1 MDIQKLRLQ
10 RAWSQEQLAQCSG
23 LSVRTIQRL
32 ENGGQMSLES
42 RKAIAAVFDLD
53 VLDFDTG
60 ERPKIYEKPTREEQQ
75 ARTEVRNLKQFYLK
89 LIRYGLVML
98 LLLAINLIVS
108 PHTLW
113 VVWPALGWGF
123 HLFLKGLEVY
133 SVFLPFSRKW
143 EKRQVDKRL
152 NGNPTG

>member
-10 RAWSQEQLAQCSG
+10 RAWSQEQLAECTG

-60 ERPKIYEKPTREEQQ
+60 KPETCEKPTPERQQ
-75 ARTEVRNLKQFYLK
+75 ALAEVRELKRFYLK
-89 LIRYGLVML
+89 LIRYGIIML
-98 LLLAINLIVS
+98 LLLAINLVVS

-113 VVWPALGWGF
+113 VVWPALGWGI

-133 SVFLPFSRKW
+133 SLFIPFGRTW

>member
-53 VLDFDTG
+53 VLDVDTG
-60 ERPKIYEKPTREEQQ
+60 EKAKICDKPTRKEQQ
-75 ARTEVRNLKQFYLK
+75 VRTEVKNLKRFYLK

-98 LLLAINLIVS
+98 LLTVINLIMS

-123 HLFLKGLEVY
+123 HLFLKGMEVY
-133 SVFLPFSRKW
+133 SVSFPFGREW
-143 EKRQVDKRL
+143 EKSQVDKRL
-152 NGNPTG
+152 NGKVMD

>member
-60 ERPKIYEKPTREEQQ
+60 KKPELCEKPTLEEQQ
-75 ARTEVRNLKQFYLK
+75 AIAEVRDLKRFYLK
-89 LIRYGLVML
+89 LIRYGVVML

-113 VVWPALGWGF
+113 VVWPALGWGV
-123 HLFLKGLEVY
+123 LLLLKGLEVY
-133 SVFLPFSRKW
+133 SIFLPFGGAW
-143 EKRQVDKRL
+143 EKRQISKRL
-152 NGNPTG
+152 DGKTTG